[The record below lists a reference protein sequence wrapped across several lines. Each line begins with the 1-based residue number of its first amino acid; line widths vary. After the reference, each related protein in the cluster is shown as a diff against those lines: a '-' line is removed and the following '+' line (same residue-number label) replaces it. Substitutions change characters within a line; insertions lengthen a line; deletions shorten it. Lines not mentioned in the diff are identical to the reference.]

1 MAVVFVFVGALLLAA
16 MALVG
21 VTVDTISGFSD
32 VDGEVV
38 VVLEYAVASGRGDDE
53 EDDDDDEGK
62 GCGFVV
68 ISSESGG
75 GDVEQRGNADVDAAV
90 WNDIIIRYC
99 HQGFTC
105 ACLVLFFIKYNCI
118 LYVLFTSV
126 QSF

>member
-1 MAVVFVFVGALLLAA
+1 

-53 EDDDDDEGK
+53 EDDDDEGN

-75 GDVEQRGNADVDAAV
+75 GDVEQQGNADVDAAV
-90 WNDIIIRYC
+90 WDDIIIRYC
-99 HQGFTC
+99 LQGFTC
-105 ACLVLFFIKYNCI
+105 AFLVLFFIKYNCI